1 MLTHYN
7 YYCQLTS
14 YHMIGTQ
21 GSYQGQG
28 GYNQYP
34 GSNDQYGQHYP
45 PASTP
50 VGGYPSGPVRPPLYP
65 PYSNDADR
73 YKYF

>member
-1 MLTHYN
+1 ML
-7 YYCQLTS
+7 
-14 YHMIGTQ
+14 GAQ

-34 GSNDQYGQHYP
+34 SSNDQYGHYP

-50 VGGYPSGPVRPPLYP
+50 VGYPSGPVRPPLYP

-73 YKYF
+73 

>member
-1 MLTHYN
+1 MCYY
-7 YYCQLTS
+7 YYCHLTS
-14 YHMIGTQ
+14 DDLIGTQ

-28 GYNQYP
+28 GYNQQYP
-34 GSNDQYGQHYP
+34 GGNEQYGQHYP

-50 VGGYPSGPVRPPLYP
+50 VGYPGGPVRPPLYP

-73 YKYF
+73 

>member
-1 MLTHYN
+1 MH
-7 YYCQLTS
+7 YYCYCKFTS
-14 YHMIGTQ
+14 AVFIGTQ

-28 GYNQYP
+28 GYNQQYP
-34 GSNDQYGQHYP
+34 GSNEQYGQHYP

-50 VGGYPSGPVRPPLYP
+50 VGYPSGPVRPPLYP

-73 YKYF
+73 

>member
-1 MLTHYN
+1 MPYN
-7 YYCQLTS
+7 YNCKLT
-14 YHMIGTQ
+14 YYDMIGIQ

-34 GSNDQYGQHYP
+34 GSNEQYGQHYSP
-45 PASTP
+45 GNAP
-50 VGGYPSGPVRPPLYP
+50 VGYPTGPVRPPLYP

-73 YKYF
+73 